1 MIYLIK
7 GLEFTT
13 LYKHLSFFLY
23 FLLGGKRKYQR
34 NTAQK
39 SNRMALFTR
48 MPYATWGPKP
58 SGSHI
63 CLRRAR
69 SFRLSKELNT
79 YSLGFGVAYAPLK
92 K

>member
-1 MIYLIK
+1 MYPQ
-7 GLEFTT
+7 TT
-13 LYKHLSFFLY
+13 LYTYLSFFLY

-63 CLRRAR
+63 
-69 SFRLSKELNT
+69 
-79 YSLGFGVAYAPLK
+79 FGVACAPLK